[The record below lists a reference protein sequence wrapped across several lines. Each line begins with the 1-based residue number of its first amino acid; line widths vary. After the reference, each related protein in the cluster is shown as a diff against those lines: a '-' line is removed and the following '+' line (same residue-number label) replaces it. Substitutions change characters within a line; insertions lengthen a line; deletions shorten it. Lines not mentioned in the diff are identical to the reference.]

1 MRVTWLCLLVVWQV
15 ASPARAQLQA
25 DTLFTW
31 QGYARTATCHL
42 RIYAAPPGADRS
54 RVVVLR
60 ELAENAGPSTIADAR
75 HLAELVGRRYHIDP
89 VDALWVY
96 HWGAFS
102 FSGAAPDRRKELFL
116 RATFRR
122 TSSQNLGTPSWK
134 IVTREDVEAYTDR
147 HFR

>member
-1 MRVTWLCLLVVWQV
+1 MRRLLLCCACAV
-15 ASPARAQLQA
+15 ALAGSARAQALV

-42 RIYAAPPGADRS
+42 RVYAAPPDDARS
-54 RVVVLR
+54 HTIVLR
-60 ELAENAGPSTIADAR
+60 ELAENAGPTTITDAR
-75 HLAELVGRRYHIDP
+75 HLAELVGRRYGIDP
-89 VDALWVY
+89 AEATWVF

-102 FSGAAPDRRKELFL
+102 YEGAEPARRKELFL

-122 TSSQNLGTPSWK
+122 TRSQSLSTPSWK
-134 IVTREDVEAYTDR
+134 VVTREDVEDYTDR